1 MISRIKTLM
10 PAAATILFLT
20 AGASGLN
27 AQITDPVKAHVDHNF
42 IIGNTTLPP
51 GDYTF
56 QIQQDSGLSLMTATN
71 ANDKTVVEFIVRE
84 SIADHNPG
92 HSELVFRKYGNT
104 EFLSKV
110 FEQGSKIGV
119 AVAESNREEA
129 RVAKQGLHG
138 MEHSE
143 EQK

>member
-1 MISRIKTLM
+1 MISRLRTLV
-10 PAAATILFLT
+10 PAVSILFLT

-27 AQITDPVKAHVDHNF
+27 AQIMDAIQAHVDHNF
-42 IIGNTTLPP
+42 IIGDTTLPP

-56 QIQQDSGLSLMTATN
+56 RIMQGSELTVMTATS
-71 ANDKTVVEFIVRE
+71 ANDKTSVEFIVRE
-84 SIADHNPG
+84 AIADHNPR

-104 EFLSKV
+104 EFLNKL
-110 FEQGSKIGV
+110 FERGSKIGV
-119 AVAESNREEA
+119 AIAEADREEA
-129 RVAKQGLHG
+129 RVAKHGLRG

>member
-1 MISRIKTLM
+1 MTSRIKALM
-10 PAAATILFLT
+10 PAAATVLFLT

-27 AQITDPVKAHVDHNF
+27 AQITDAIQAHVDHSF
-42 IIGNTTLPP
+42 IVGETTLPP

-56 QIQQDSGLSLMTATN
+56 RIKQDSELTVMTITSASDRTSV
-71 ANDKTVVEFIVRE
+71 DCIVRE
-84 SIADHNPG
+84 SIAEHNPR
-92 HSELVFRKYGNT
+92 HSQLVFRKYGNT

-110 FEQGSKIGV
+110 FERGTKMGV
-119 AVAESNREEA
+119 AIVEPNRQEA
-129 RVAKQGLHG
+129 RVAKQGIHG

>member
-1 MISRIKTLM
+1 M

-20 AGASGLN
+20 ASASGLN
-27 AQITDPVKAHVDHNF
+27 AQITDAVQAHVDHNF

-56 QIQQDSGLSLMTATN
+56 RITQNSDLSVMTAIS
-71 ANDKTVVEFIVRE
+71 ANDKTSVEFIVRE
-84 SIADHNPG
+84 AIADHNPR

-104 EFLSKV
+104 EFLSKI
-110 FEQGSKIGV
+110 FEKGSKIGV
-119 AVAESNREEA
+119 EVTESNREEA
-129 RVAKQGLHG
+129 RVAKHGLHG